1 MGAVVRISRGGKDTS
16 RMISLGL
23 LLIGLVLV
31 QAGHHNHVLSDHFIE
46 KINSANSTWRAG
58 RNFHPETSHNFL
70 RTLMGV
76 HPMAHKHLP
85 PAKPT
90 LLGGEGVPENFDPR
104 EKWPECPTIRE
115 TETREVADPAGLLV
129 PSLPCRI
136 ESASTL
142 RGNSMCTCP
151 ARTCS
156 PAATLVDL
164 DATVASPEQPGV
176 SGPARDLSVVV
187 SMGPTRVANPMRL
200 SPVSTMSTEQGA
212 LARREV
218 ALQNVTRPARMPS
231 SRFPTRRTR
240 ATGRRATQSGAMWDR
255 SSWS

>member
-16 RMISLGL
+16 KMISLGL
-23 LLIGLVLV
+23 LLVGLVLV

-104 EKWPECPTIRE
+104 EKWPECATIRE
-115 TETREVADPAGLLV
+115 IRDQGGCGSCWAFGAVTAMSDRICIHSKGEQHVHVSSENLLSCCYSCGFGCNGGFPGAAWPYWKRKGLDSGGQYGTMIGVMVVPSRSSEDATIVALRVELLQDYQSSKLRCVSRIETRYLLV
-129 PSLPCRI
+129 VKLIFSKNI
-136 ESASTL
+136 
-142 RGNSMCTCP
+142 
-151 ARTCS
+151 
-156 PAATLVDL
+156 
-164 DATVASPEQPGV
+164 
-176 SGPARDLSVVV
+176 
-187 SMGPTRVANPMRL
+187 
-200 SPVSTMSTEQGA
+200 
-212 LARREV
+212 
-218 ALQNVTRPARMPS
+218 
-231 SRFPTRRTR
+231 
-240 ATGRRATQSGAMWDR
+240 
-255 SSWS
+255 

>member
-1 MGAVVRISRGGKDTS
+1 MGVVRISRGGEDTS
-16 RMISLGL
+16 KMISLGL
-23 LLIGLVLV
+23 LLVGLVLV

-90 LLGGEGVPENFDPR
+90 CLVG
-104 EKWPECPTIRE
+104 KECRRTLTPGRNGRSVQQSVRS
-115 TETREVADPAGLLV
+115 ETREVADPAGLLV
-129 PSLPCRI
+129 LSLPCRT

-156 PAATLVDL
+156 PAATPVDL

-176 SGPARDLSVVV
+176 SGPARVLSVVV

-200 SPVSTMSTEQGA
+200 SPVSTPYWLVANSWNYDWGDKGTFKIIRGKDHCGIESGVVANGRCGA
-212 LARREV
+212 KV
-218 ALQNVTRPARMPS
+218 A
-231 SRFPTRRTR
+231 
-240 ATGRRATQSGAMWDR
+240 
-255 SSWS
+255 